1 MDDFRKI
8 IYVVLV
14 GFILIIVFWVSFVT
28 LSGCGFALNCAAAAP
43 KVDRTSIPTLI
54 PATLPLP
61 THASIPTVVAVK
73 PVLSLSTATLPPSV
87 SPVAQPATAA
97 ETSPTSS
104 PSAAQTQAEP
114 EATTE
119 EIARPSNPGGPGE
132 AINLTGNAAAGA
144 TVFAENCETCHNTEG
159 KGGIENAGSADG
171 TVPPLN
177 PIDPTIKSPDYKTFA
192 TNLDLFIQHG
202 STPEGVS
209 PERSMP
215 AWGDL
220 GKLTQQQI
228 ADVIAYIISLN
239 Q

>member
-8 IYVVLV
+8 IYGVLA
-14 GFILIIVFWVSFVT
+14 GFVLLIVFWISFVT
-28 LSGCGFALNCAAAAP
+28 LSGCDFTFNCAAAAP

-54 PATLPLP
+54 PATLPLS
-61 THASIPTVVAVK
+61 THASIPTAIAVK

-87 SPVAQPATAA
+87 SPVAQQATAV
-97 ETSPTSS
+97 ETSS
-104 PSAAQTQAEP
+104 PSSPSATQTHAET
-114 EATTE
+114 EATE
-119 EIARPSNPGGPGE
+119 EVARPSNPGGPGD
-132 AINLTGNAAAGA
+132 AINLMGDEAAGV
-144 TVFAENCETCHNTEG
+144 TVFTQNCETCHNTEG
-159 KGGIENAGSADG
+159 KGGIENAGSTDG

-202 STPEGVS
+202 STPEGPG

-239 Q
+239 K

>member
-8 IYVVLV
+8 IYGVLA
-14 GFILIIVFWVSFVT
+14 GFILTIVLWVSFVT
-28 LSGCGFALNCAAAAP
+28 LSGCDFALNCAGAAP
-43 KVDRTSIPTLI
+43 KVDRTPIPTLI

-61 THASIPTVVAVK
+61 IHASVATFAIVK
-73 PVLSLSTATLPPSV
+73 PAFSLSTVTNPPSV
-87 SPVAQPATAA
+87 TTAA
-97 ETSPTSS
+97 QQATSTEALSTSF
-104 PSAAQTQAEP
+104 PGAAQTQTGTKASEQV
-114 EATTE
+114 
-119 EIARPSNPGGPGE
+119 ARPSNPGGPGE
-132 AINLTGNAAAGA
+132 AINLTGDAAAGA
-144 TVFAENCETCHNTEG
+144 TVFAENCATCHNTEG

-171 TVPPLN
+171 TVPALN
-177 PIDPTIKSPDYKTFA
+177 PIDPTLKSPDYQTFA

-202 STPEGVS
+202 STPEGIN

-239 Q
+239 K

>member
-8 IYVVLV
+8 VYGVLA
-14 GFILIIVFWVSFVT
+14 GFVLTIVLWISFVA

-43 KVDRTSIPTLI
+43 KVDRTPIPTLI

-61 THASIPTVVAVK
+61 AHASVTTVAVAK
-73 PVLSLSTATLPPSV
+73 PAFSLSTVTIPPSV
-87 SPVAQPATAA
+87 TTAA
-97 ETSPTSS
+97 QQATSAETLPTSS
-104 PSAAQTQAEP
+104 PSAAQTQTGAEAP
-114 EATTE
+114 EQV
-119 EIARPSNPGGPGE
+119 ARPSNPGGPGD
-132 AINLTGNAAAGA
+132 AINLTSDAATGA
-144 TVFAENCETCHNTEG
+144 TVFAENCATCHNTEG

-171 TVPPLN
+171 TVPALN
-177 PIDPTIKSPDYKTFA
+177 PIDPTLKSSDYKTFA

-202 STPEGVS
+202 STPEGIN

-239 Q
+239 K